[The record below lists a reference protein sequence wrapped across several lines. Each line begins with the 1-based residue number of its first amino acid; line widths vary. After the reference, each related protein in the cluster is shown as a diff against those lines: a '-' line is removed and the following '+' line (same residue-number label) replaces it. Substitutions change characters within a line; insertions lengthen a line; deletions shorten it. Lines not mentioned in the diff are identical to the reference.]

1 MMNKTIL
8 YRIIAIIIL
17 AVGVLSVAL
26 IFRNKPEARKQQKKQ
41 MTLYVKA
48 QKAVSQ
54 NISPTLT
61 YPGRFSS
68 YETVSLA
75 AEVNGRIMEG
85 NVPFKE
91 GEKFKKGDL
100 LIEIYSEDIAASL
113 RAGKSN
119 LLQKLSFVL
128 PDLRIDYPEEY
139 DKWNRFFNSIDVNTN
154 LPPLP
159 AIKTEQ
165 EQVFMSSQGVLSEYY
180 SLKSKEI
187 NLTKYSIHAP
197 FNGSFKDIQRHVG
210 AVANPGVTLA
220 TIVRTDRLEMVV
232 PVPPQ
237 NAKWIKQG
245 TLVSIKDSEGNNHK
259 GTVTRVSDF
268 VDELTQTVK
277 IYVKYEPKGQRSF
290 KIGEFSD
297 ATFKTIEEVK
307 GVALPREAVLN
318 DNMVYTVVNNKLKL
332 RKVTIERHLEDLLVI
347 SGLEEDAM
355 VVTESLVDISE
366 GESVKIKGEETTPNK
381 SDSKA
386 TQSDSKAT
394 QSNSKTPDS
403 SPEQN
408 QKNNQ
413 Q

>member
-17 AVGVLSVAL
+17 AVGVFAAVV
-26 IFRNKPEARKQQKKQ
+26 IFRNKPEARKQQKQQ
-41 MTLYVKA
+41 MSLFVKA
-48 QKAVSQ
+48 QKAVNQ
-54 NISPTLT
+54 KISSTLT

-85 NVPFKE
+85 DVPFKE

-100 LIEIYSEDIAASL
+100 LIQIYSEDIAASL
-113 RAGKSN
+113 RAGKSI
-119 LLQKLSFVL
+119 LLQKLSSVL
-128 PDLRIDYPEEY
+128 PDLRIDYPDEY
-139 DKWNRFFNSIDVNTN
+139 EKWNTFFNSINVRAP

-159 AIKTEQ
+159 ESSTEQ

-187 NLTKYSIHAP
+187 NLTKYSIYAP
-197 FNGSFKDIQRHVG
+197 FNGSFKDVQRHVG
-210 AVANPGVTLA
+210 AVAGPGVTLA

-232 PVPPQ
+232 PVPPE
-237 NAKWIKQG
+237 NARWIKPG
-245 TLVSIKDSEGNNHK
+245 TPVSIIDSEGSRHK
-259 GTVTRVSDF
+259 GTVTRISDF

-277 IYVKYEPKGQRSF
+277 IYVKYEPKGQSSF
-290 KIGEFSD
+290 KIGEFAD
-297 ATFKTIEEVK
+297 ATFDTGKEIK
-307 GVALPREAVLN
+307 GMAIPREAILD

-332 RKVTIERHLEDLLVI
+332 RKVSIERRLDDLVVI
-347 SGLEEDAM
+347 SGLEENAM
-355 VVTESLVDISE
+355 VVTESLVDVSE
-366 GESVKIKGEETTPNK
+366 GESVKIKGEETSTNK

-386 TQSDSKAT
+386 TQPDSKAT
-394 QSNSKTPDS
+394 AS
-403 SPEQN
+403 SPDQNQKNPDQN

-413 Q
+413 